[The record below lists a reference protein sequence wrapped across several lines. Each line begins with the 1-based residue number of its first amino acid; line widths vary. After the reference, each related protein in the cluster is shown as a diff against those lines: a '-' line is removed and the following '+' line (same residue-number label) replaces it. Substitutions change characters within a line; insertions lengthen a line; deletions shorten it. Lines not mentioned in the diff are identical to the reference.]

1 MIMLQYIKQARAA
14 FGLLNPEEM
23 RRRAGRSIHVGLVA
37 AGEEGYS
44 EMEGFL
50 VPTWLPREKR
60 IELMGQVHR
69 AGDTNVPAKVD
80 IVLYEQGLRAP
91 EGAYTFDRENPD
103 ATIQEILDGR
113 DDWSLAL
120 SRQFPA
126 FRKPVVDDI
135 VRTIARE
142 NAMFV
147 IATALPNVIPNA
159 MEIPWALGE
168 FASDTAFLTANQ
180 IRMAF
185 LIGAACGCGVGLSAQ
200 KGAVILI
207 IGGAFGWRA
216 LARELAGK
224 IPLGQGLIPKGA
236 IAYAGTFVVGK
247 AIQKYQDGT
256 TLTRDEREEVYRE
269 ALGQGENV
277 ARSFD
282 RRL

>member
-14 FGLLNPEEM
+14 FGLLNPEEV
-23 RRRAGRSIHVGLVA
+23 RRRAGRSLHVGLVA
-37 AGEEGYS
+37 ASEEGYS
-44 EMEGFL
+44 EMEEFL
-50 VPTWLPREKR
+50 VPTWLSRDTR

-69 AGDTNVPAKVD
+69 AGDEHVPAKVD

-91 EGAYTFDRENPD
+91 EGTYTFHRDDPETT
-103 ATIQEILDGR
+103 AKEILDDR
-113 DDWSLAL
+113 DDWALPLA
-120 SRQFPA
+120 RQFPT
-126 FRKPVVDDI
+126 FRKAVIDGI
-135 VRTIARE
+135 IQTIARE

-147 IATALPNVIPNA
+147 IATALPNVMPNV
-159 MEIPWALGE
+159 MQVPWALGE

-185 LIGAACGCGVGLSAQ
+185 LIGAACGCGVGLSEQ

-247 AIQKYQDGT
+247 AIQKYQNGT
-256 TLTRDEREEVYRE
+256 TLTRDEREEIYRE
-269 ALGQGENV
+269 ALDQGRTV
-277 ARSFD
+277 AQSFD
-282 RRL
+282 RRP